1 MTAPR
6 ALGLALVLATLP
18 AAAQGALD
26 SPAFGGSRVFSEGVN
41 SLGNPA
47 RFDRCLPGWYLSALD
62 GDLKAKGS
70 PGALEGLAK
79 GGDLAA
85 SLKDLAGAPWASRAT
100 GYGVA
105 LTQAGL
111 HGAIARERWNGLT
124 ATVDQDPAHLGT
136 GIALNTSAAEVVRA
150 DVERVVLGAGSAEGR
165 SGYGFAVRIER
176 WTIFRTTAAL
186 NPAPGQEALGRGP
199 ALLDAAGPGQAAL
212 DLNLNGGYV
221 AELGGG
227 VRFGALADHL
237 LPRTVAGVAQRAQV
251 RAGFMVDLGPSAQA
265 SVEGDLNEAT
275 RLPLTVPSRS
285 LSGSVRL
292 GFGTSLGLSFGAERR
307 TVGGA
312 ASTTAGATL
321 YWKLPTLSLGFGFRF
336 SEDAPLKALLV
347 RVNA

>member
-6 ALGLALVLATLP
+6 ALGLALLAATLP

-26 SPAFGGSRVFSEGVN
+26 GPSFGGSRVFSEGLN

-47 RFDRCLPGWYLSALD
+47 RFDRCLPGWYFSALD

-70 PGALEGLAK
+70 QGALEGLAK
-79 GGDLAA
+79 DADPTA
-85 SLKDLAGAPWASRAT
+85 SLRDLAGAPWASRTT
-100 GYGVA
+100 GYGVT

-124 ATVDQDPAHLGT
+124 AAVDRDPAHLDT
-136 GIALNTSAAEVVRA
+136 GIALNTSTAEVVRA

-165 SGYGFAVRIER
+165 SGYGFAVRVER
-176 WTIFRTTAAL
+176 WTVFRTTAAL
-186 NPAPGQEALGRGP
+186 HPGPGQEALARGP
-199 ALLDAAGPGQAAL
+199 ALLDATGPGQAAL
-212 DLNLNGGYV
+212 DVNLNGGYV
-221 AELGGG
+221 TELGGG
-227 VRFGALADHL
+227 LRFGLLGDHL

-251 RAGFMVDLGPSAQA
+251 RAGFMLDLGSSTQI
-265 SVEGDLNEAT
+265 SVEGDLNEAA
-275 RLPLTVPSRS
+275 RLPLTVPAKS

-292 GFGTSLGLSFGAERR
+292 GFGPALGLSFGAERR
-307 TVGGA
+307 TLGGSA
-312 ASTTAGATL
+312 ATAAGATL
-321 YWKLPTLSLGFGFRF
+321 YWKLPALTLGFGFRF